1 MYRRTIAAGDLE
13 IWAMQL
19 ALGSEIRYVCA
30 YLARAQ
36 CCSAAVIPPGE
47 TSHQVV
53 SARCWH
59 VETTITRRRR
69 SQHRAHAKYARTDLA
84 LPQLDL
90 CGPPLDLV
98 VASKRLGTL

>member
-19 ALGSEIRYVCA
+19 ALGSEIRYVRA
-30 YLARAQ
+30 YLAWAQ

-59 VETTITRRRR
+59 VETTITT
-69 SQHRAHAKYARTDLA
+69 QHRAHAKYARTDLA

-90 CGPPLDLV
+90 RGPPLDLV